1 MGMSSPAQP
10 ALWEPSFVL
19 QPTLTALK
27 ASTEGI
33 RAPTLEFD
41 YVPENQQSH
50 AQSFNSSTPF
60 LSFQVNPKPFLGQ
73 TKPLTT

>member
-50 AQSFNSSTPF
+50 A
-60 LSFQVNPKPFLGQ
+60 
-73 TKPLTT
+73 